1 MIFMESVTF
10 SYGKSE
16 ICSRLSI
23 NIPTG
28 EIFGLVGASGSGKTT
43 IMRLLIGS
51 IRPDYGHIEILGK
64 QPSHSLCKDIGYMP
78 QSQALYKDL
87 TVQHNI
93 DFFARMFGIGKP
105 LQRIQVV
112 ERILDNLSLWDQRNT
127 LVDKLSG
134 GQRQR
139 VSLAIALVH
148 SPQVLILDEPTVGLD
163 PRLRVSL
170 WKYFHSLA
178 REGVTIIVS
187 THVMEDARRCGRI
200 GLLHSGRI
208 MASGSPGELMAKADN
223 SSNLE
228 DAFLYLLQSG
238 KTK

>member
-1 MIFMESVTF
+1 MIFMENVTF

-16 ICSRLSI
+16 ICSGLSI

-51 IRPDYGHIEILGK
+51 IKPQYGNIEILGK
-64 QPSHSLCKDIGYMP
+64 QPSPSLCKNIGYMP

-87 TVQHNI
+87 TVQHNV
-93 DFFARMFGIGKP
+93 DFFARMFGLGKP
-105 LQRIQVV
+105 FHRRQVV
-112 ERILDNLSLWDQRNT
+112 ERILHNLSLWNQRNT

-139 VSLAIALVH
+139 VSLAIAMVH

-163 PRLRVSL
+163 PRLRASL
-170 WKYFHSLA
+170 WRHFYSLA
-178 REGVTIIVS
+178 KEGVTIIVS
-187 THVMEDARRCGRI
+187 THVMEDASRCGQV
-200 GLLHSGRI
+200 GFLDLGRI
-208 MASGSPGELMAKADN
+208 IASGSPRELMASADN

-228 DAFLYLLQSG
+228 NAFLYLLQEG
-238 KTK
+238 ETK